1 MRFPG
6 STNPKPTPRQVS
18 VAAQKIAAAQFS
30 LFGFDVLEQVGSARF
45 FYDLGV
51 ARSGGM
57 MKVIVHGSL
66 DGFWDLIEPYLDR
79 SGAQTPNYHRA
90 IDLWLERHSSHIM
103 CCLVQF
109 DSVQFD
115 SAQLSSAQPGSAQ
128 SGAGQSDS
136 TEVQLMPRIYLA
148 SAGEVAERLHQG
160 TDRLIGAPV
169 ALRNAVV
176 DVHESLPARW
186 RFSEERIAALME
198 DQEEAPRV
206 QPLRL
211 SAATA

>member
-1 MRFPG
+1 MRVPG
-6 STNPKPTPRQVS
+6 SPNPGPTPRQVS

-30 LFGFDVLEQVGSARF
+30 LFGFDVLEQTGTSRF
-45 FYDLGV
+45 SYDLGV

-57 MKVIVHGSL
+57 MKVVVHGSL

-79 SGAQTPNYHRA
+79 SSAQIPDYHRA
-90 IDLWLERHSSHIM
+90 IDLWLERHSSHIT

-109 DSVQFD
+109 DSTQFNSTD
-115 SAQLSSAQPGSAQ
+115 FQLA
-128 SGAGQSDS
+128 
-136 TEVQLMPRIYLA
+136 PRTYLA
-148 SAGEVAERLHQG
+148 SATEVAKRLHQG
-160 TDRLIGAPV
+160 TDRLIGAPM

-186 RFSEERIAALME
+186 RFSEERIAELME
-198 DQEEAPRV
+198 GQEEELRM
-206 QPLRL
+206 QPLRF

>member
-1 MRFPG
+1 MRLTASPD
-6 STNPKPTPRQVS
+6 PKPTPRQVS

-30 LFGFDVLEQVGSARF
+30 LYGFDVLEQSGSARF

-57 MKVIVHGSL
+57 MKVVVHGSL

-79 SGAQTPNYHRA
+79 SSAATPDYHRA

-109 DSVQFD
+109 DSVQID
-115 SAQLSSAQPGSAQ
+115 SNDSQL
-128 SGAGQSDS
+128 
-136 TEVQLMPRIYLA
+136 TPRIYLA
-148 SAGEVAERLHQG
+148 SANEVAERLHQG
-160 TDRLIGAPV
+160 TDRLIGAPM
-169 ALRNAVV
+169 ALRK
-176 DVHESLPARW
+176 DVHESLPGRW
-186 RFSEERIAALME
+186 RFSEERIAELM
-198 DQEEAPRV
+198 DGQEEPPRV
-206 QPLRL
+206 QHLRF

>member
-1 MRFPG
+1 MKSSG
-6 STNPKPTPRQVS
+6 SSNPKPTPRQVC

-30 LFGFDVLEQVGSARF
+30 LFGFDVLEQSGSARF

-57 MKVIVHGSL
+57 MKVVVHGSL

-79 SGAQTPNYHRA
+79 ASTQTPDYHRA
-90 IDLWLERHSSHIM
+90 IDMWLERHSSHIA

-109 DSVQFD
+109 DSIDLQN
-115 SAQLSSAQPGSAQ
+115 
-128 SGAGQSDS
+128 
-136 TEVQLMPRIYLA
+136 TPRIYLA
-148 SAGEVAERLHQG
+148 SANEVAERLHQG
-160 TDRLIGAPV
+160 TDRLIGAPM
-169 ALRNAVV
+169 ALRN

-186 RFSEERIAALME
+186 RFSDERIGELMNG
-198 DQEEAPRV
+198 QEEAPRV
-206 QPLRL
+206 QHLRF